1 LTFRY
6 FRALAA
12 GIAAAAVCATSSPSY
27 AQSATLP
34 ERAAPAG
41 MRSIDD
47 AGGGRILIGGLGSVA
62 SGDTFRAGL
71 RRIGAYF
78 SHTMRLASVVRSN
91 DGRITMTAFDA
102 RLSGVPV
109 GGVALTSYGS
119 GASRVAV
126 VFDLSQRLPRTL
138 GGLFTHL
145 QSLPPPAASQRSAG
159 SSPQRSSGA
168 SLQAQIAA
176 VPTVQRTSNDGTVS
190 VRLPADWQ
198 IKQFAEGSV
207 VADGP
212 DGAEVVEGLSFP
224 MVDPRGPTG
233 MGIRVPYDSDPAR
246 SYQTVF
252 RALAQMSGQPATQ
265 FVSIHEKPVAAPAG
279 INAAEVTGTSR
290 QHGKVLRFDEFVG
303 VGQQGPAGGWQ
314 VSVSGVVAPDD
325 RFEIDEPAMGAL
337 FESYRLDNGR
347 RQAQVQASIA
357 AGWAASRAGIAHMN
371 AVTAADQATVD
382 ASMQSA
388 RAVQDGIDR
397 STAGFVRYL
406 NDSDVVAHASG
417 AHLSVDAGTAQA
429 LTTFDPQHFRSVPVT
444 QYVKGVDY

>member
-1 LTFRY
+1 MTHRF
-6 FRALAA
+6 FRAFISGVAA
-12 GIAAAAVCATSSPSY
+12 FAVCCGVPPVRARAAA
-27 AQSATLP
+27 LP
-34 ERAAPAG
+34 AHGVPAG

-47 AGGGRILIGGLGSVA
+47 AGGGRILVGGLGGVG
-62 SGDTFRAGL
+62 SGETFRAGL
-71 RRIGAYF
+71 RRISDYF
-78 SHTMRLASVVRSN
+78 SHTLRLASVVRSS
-91 DGRITMTAFDA
+91 DGRITMAAFDA

-109 GGVALTSYGS
+109 GGIALTSYGA
-119 GASRVAV
+119 GASQVAV
-126 VFDLSQRLPRTL
+126 VFDVSQRLPRTL

-145 QSLPPPAASQRSAG
+145 QNLPPPAAPERGA
-159 SSPQRSSGA
+159 SPKSGAGA

-190 VRLPADWQ
+190 VNLPADWQ

-224 MVDPRGPTG
+224 MVDPRGPAG

-246 SYQTVF
+246 SYQTVI
-252 RALAQMSGQPATQ
+252 RALAQMSGRPAAQ
-265 FVSIHEKPVAAPAG
+265 FVSVHEKPVAALPG
-279 INAAEVTGTSR
+279 FNGAEVTGTSR
-290 QHGKVLRFDEFVG
+290 LQGKLLRFDEFVD
-303 VGQQGPAGGWQ
+303 VGPQGPAGGWQ
-314 VSVSGVVAPDD
+314 VAVNGVVAPDD
-325 RFEIDEPAMGAL
+325 RFETDEPAMAAL
-337 FESYRLDNGR
+337 FNSYRLDNGR
-347 RQAQVQASIA
+347 RQAQVQANIA

-382 ASMQSA
+382 ASMRNA

-406 NDSDVVAHASG
+406 NDSDVVQNASG
-417 AHLSVDAGTAQA
+417 AHMNVDAGTAQA
-429 LTTFDPQHFRSVPVT
+429 LTTFDPQHFRSVPVS